1 MKKILLAAVALLFTV
16 GATAQD
22 INIKLRT
29 APVASR
35 MSVTTPPLKNLRV
48 DGNAR
53 MSVDGQIAKPMAK
66 AVKRAAAP
74 EGEQREYLVNTMDFV
89 SGLTDKY
96 KTYFPRLYS
105 LTFVFAPD
113 GKTVYFNNPLLA
125 SYFTEIVWLKGELS
139 SDGTQLT
146 VQPNQ
151 YIGKLEF
158 TDGSSVDCYL
168 GSADASGRFDL
179 TTPIVFDIMPEIGL
193 ISSEDATMCL
203 MGVQDG
209 QPVGA
214 YTYEVGYE
222 MLPMDSETLFNAP
235 VTRKYTATEIF
246 SEAPVES
253 TIEDLYSPMLE
264 THFIKGIMPEYPEG
278 WTIAEPQ
285 DNGDLVLHG
294 GYVVADDIISYLST
308 TGGDPDFSVTST
320 LTYGADGS
328 YTQVSGEMLLDYFS
342 GYDAQGNPGYGS
354 SVVYTGITLGAP
366 GTSDISNV
374 ETGKG
379 EPVATEYYDLS
390 GRRVDAAAKG
400 VTIRVE
406 KYADGTSKAVK
417 TIK

>member
-1 MKKILLAAVALLFTV
+1 
-16 GATAQD
+16 
-22 INIKLRT
+22 
-29 APVASR
+29 
-35 MSVTTPPLKNLRV
+35 
-48 DGNAR
+48 

-74 EGEQREYLVNTMDFV
+74 EGEQREYLVNTLDFV

-158 TDGSSVDCYL
+158 NDGSVDCYL

-390 GRRVDAAAKG
+390 GRRVDSAAKG